1 MNRITETEQ
10 KHSFELPAFYKEILS
25 SFDLYCLYQYKG
37 KDLDIKNRNL
47 LFEKLSR
54 DYQAWQ
60 LLQYLDEP
68 NTENTF
74 VFGSLGDDSRLYF
87 NLTIVS
93 IWGIKTEQL
102 FLFITSVLTV
112 IGVAFFAQWSILS
125 NITAGIIVFFSSPFK
140 IGDTIKILDKDFPIE
155 AKIVDIKSFY
165 TLLKTAEGQE
175 ITLPNNLLLQKGIE
189 IILEEEYTIKI
200 KPN

>member
-1 MNRITETEQ
+1 MTYIQ
-10 KHSFELPAFYKEILS
+10 SYI
-25 SFDLYCLYQYKG
+25 YQIIATAIALLVFTALRYLVNSIIEKFG
-37 KDLDIKNRNL
+37 KRAGLGV
-47 LFEKLSR
+47 SR
-54 DYQAWQ
+54 TSLVKKYIDYFIYA
-60 LLQYLDEP
+60 LAI
-68 NTENTF
+68 
-74 VFGSLGDDSRLYF
+74 
-87 NLTIVS
+87 LTIVS

-102 FLFITSVLTV
+102 FLFVTSVLTV

-125 NITAGIIVFFSSPFK
+125 NITAGIIVFFSSPFR
-140 IGDTIKILDKDFPIE
+140 IGDTIKILDKDYPIE
-155 AKIVDIKSFY
+155 AKIIDIKSFY

>member
-1 MNRITETEQ
+1 MTYIQ
-10 KHSFELPAFYKEILS
+10 SYI
-25 SFDLYCLYQYKG
+25 YQIIATAIALLGFTALRYLVNSIIEKFG
-37 KDLDIKNRNL
+37 KRAG
-47 LFEKLSR
+47 FAVSR
-54 DYQAWQ
+54 THLVKQYIDYFIYMLAI
-60 LLQYLDEP
+60 
-68 NTENTF
+68 
-74 VFGSLGDDSRLYF
+74 
-87 NLTIVS
+87 LTIVS

>member
-1 MNRITETEQ
+1 MTYIQ
-10 KHSFELPAFYKEILS
+10 SYI
-25 SFDLYCLYQYKG
+25 YQIVATTIALVVFTALRYLVNSIIEKFG
-37 KDLDIKNRNL
+37 KRAG
-47 LFEKLSR
+47 FAVSR
-54 DYQAWQ
+54 THLVKKYIDYFIYMLAI
-60 LLQYLDEP
+60 
-68 NTENTF
+68 
-74 VFGSLGDDSRLYF
+74 
-87 NLTIVS
+87 LTIVS

>member
-1 MNRITETEQ
+1 M
-10 KHSFELPAFYKEILS
+10 
-25 SFDLYCLYQYKG
+25 
-37 KDLDIKNRNL
+37 
-47 LFEKLSR
+47 
-54 DYQAWQ
+54 
-60 LLQYLDEP
+60 
-68 NTENTF
+68 
-74 VFGSLGDDSRLYF
+74 
-87 NLTIVS
+87 
-93 IWGIKTEQL
+93 
-102 FLFITSVLTV
+102 FITSVLTV

>member
-1 MNRITETEQ
+1 MTYIQ
-10 KHSFELPAFYKEILS
+10 SYI
-25 SFDLYCLYQYKG
+25 YQIVATAIGLLVFTALRYLVNSIIEKFG
-37 KDLDIKNRNL
+37 KRAGFAVTRTHLVKKYI
-47 LFEKLSR
+47 
-54 DYQAWQ
+54 DYFIYMLAI
-60 LLQYLDEP
+60 
-68 NTENTF
+68 
-74 VFGSLGDDSRLYF
+74 
-87 NLTIVS
+87 LTIVS

-140 IGDTIKILDKDFPIE
+140 IGDTIRILDKDFPIE

>member
-1 MNRITETEQ
+1 M
-10 KHSFELPAFYKEILS
+10 ILQQ
-25 SFDLYCLYQYKG
+25 YLYQIIATVIAIVVFVVLRYLVNSIIG
-37 KDLDIKNRNL
+37 KFGRKAD
-47 LFEKLSR
+47 FGESR
-54 DYQAWQ
+54 TQLVRKYIDYFIYA
-60 LLQYLDEP
+60 LA
-68 NTENTF
+68 
-74 VFGSLGDDSRLYF
+74 V
-87 NLTIVS
+87 LTLVS
-93 IWGIKTEQL
+93 IWGIKPEQI
-102 FLFITSVLTV
+102 FLFVSSVLTV

>member
-1 MNRITETEQ
+1 MTYIQ
-10 KHSFELPAFYKEILS
+10 SYI
-25 SFDLYCLYQYKG
+25 YQIVAMAIALLVFTALRYLVNSIIEKFG
-37 KDLDIKNRNL
+37 KRAG
-47 LFEKLSR
+47 FAVSR
-54 DYQAWQ
+54 THLVKKYIDYFIYMLAI
-60 LLQYLDEP
+60 
-68 NTENTF
+68 
-74 VFGSLGDDSRLYF
+74 
-87 NLTIVS
+87 LTIVS